1 MKKSRFKTL
10 TSLKNMKGSGEKF
23 IQKLSLGMRL
33 FILFISL
40 LILAVVGVG
49 VSSYMKAQEITM
61 DTIEKRLVR
70 ETELIGYIAENL
82 KFVYVSDD
90 DYFMQQLE
98 SSVRSQQ
105 EVLKREGIESEVM
118 YIADGAA
125 IPFKISE
132 KSLPNL
138 SPELLN
144 EMTGMKN
151 GLMHKTIDHKEY
163 TITFRELEEVG
174 GIYVMLIPTNS
185 YLQPVQQMIYFILIG
200 IGISVLVTTII
211 ILLFVR
217 TITKPLNI
225 LRNTMREV
233 REGKFKMT
241 TGIKT
246 TIPEITSLQK
256 SYHSMID
263 HMSGIIHELQET
275 TKELSKTGGDLMKSS
290 EQTLDSSH
298 HLVSAIDLVRLGAEQ
313 TASSSEDNANSFKEM
328 KQLIEAMIAKMEE
341 IFTSSH
347 NMNHTAEDGEVNIK
361 ELISM
366 IYQFEEDFEHLTGTI
381 TEVKQFSGSITK
393 LVGLVRGISE
403 QTKLLALNASIEA
416 VRAGEA
422 GKGFAVVA
430 QEVRKLAEQSSKA
443 TEDISNAIGKMENI
457 TIGATEE
464 FEQMLA
470 KININLKMASA
481 SRNSFDELMKEIG
494 EESSRLQGMKEELSQ
509 LAGILPK
516 LEQAT
521 VSFTSISQETLAS
534 SEEMLSVSE
543 DQIEHMENTNHIG
556 TKLHHL
562 SQTLTE
568 MANRFQFEKETSTEK
583 V

>member
-1 MKKSRFKTL
+1 
-10 TSLKNMKGSGEKF
+10 MKGSGEKF

-457 TIGATEE
+457 TIGATKE

>member
-1 MKKSRFKTL
+1 MKKSRFKAL
-10 TSLKNMKGSGEKF
+10 TPLKNMKGSGEKF
-23 IQKLSLGMRL
+23 LQKLSLGMRL
-33 FILFISL
+33 FLLFISL

-82 KFVYVSDD
+82 KFVYISDD

-125 IPFKISE
+125 IPFKVSE
-132 KSLPNL
+132 ERLPNL

-144 EMTGMKN
+144 EITGMKN
-151 GLMHKTIDHKEY
+151 GLLHKKIDNKEY
-163 TITFRELEEVG
+163 TITFRELREVG

-185 YLQPVQQMIYFILIG
+185 YLEPVQQMIYFILIG

-217 TITKPLNI
+217 TVTKPLNI

-233 REGKFKMT
+233 REGNFKMT
-241 TGIKT
+241 TGIHT

-275 TKELSKTGGDLMKSS
+275 TKELSQTGGDLMKSS

-341 IFTSSH
+341 IFISSN
-347 NMNHTAEDGEVNIK
+347 NMNQTAEDGEVNIK

-381 TEVKQFSGSITK
+381 TEVNQFSSSITK

-443 TEDISNAIGKMENI
+443 TEDISNAIGKMENS
-457 TIGATEE
+457 TIGATKE

-470 KININLKMASA
+470 KIKINLNMASA
-481 SRNSFDELMKEIG
+481 SRSSFDELMKEIG

-534 SEEMLSVSE
+534 SEEMLSVSG
-543 DQIEHMENTNHIG
+543 DQIEQMESTNQIG
-556 TKLHHL
+556 KKLHHL
-562 SQTLTE
+562 SKTLTE
-568 MANRFQFEKETSTEK
+568 MANRFQFEKGAKT
-583 V
+583 

>member
-1 MKKSRFKTL
+1 
-10 TSLKNMKGSGEKF
+10 MKGSGEKF

-457 TIGATEE
+457 TIDATKE

>member
-1 MKKSRFKTL
+1 
-10 TSLKNMKGSGEKF
+10 MKGSGEKF

>member
-1 MKKSRFKTL
+1 
-10 TSLKNMKGSGEKF
+10 MKGSGEKF

-430 QEVRKLAEQSSKA
+430 QEVRKLAEQSSKT

-457 TIGATEE
+457 TIGATKE

-568 MANRFQFEKETSTEK
+568 MANRFQFEKETSIEK